1 MACDEFDSVTT
12 GVDVGAGAADAVV
25 DGVGVAVVLGAV
37 LGALDC
43 VGVADACDSVP
54 VPVACAPP
62 LLPMVTPG
70 ATSEVDDVAPEVC
83 VVVAVVIAAVVVDPV
98 LVAADSLPVEGAV
111 PVVDA
116 PAAVEPA
123 ELEADDDP
131 VEVDPVEVVSAVE
144 TP

>member
-1 MACDEFDSVTT
+1 MVDE
-12 GVDVGAGAADAVV
+12 AAVV
-25 DGVGVAVVLGAV
+25 GWVGSAVALGAV

-43 VGVADACDSVP
+43 VGVEDASDP

-83 VVVAVVIAAVVVDPV
+83 VVLVVIAAVVVDPV
-98 LVAADSLPVEGAV
+98 LVAADSLPVE
-111 PVVDA
+111 VVDPVDDS
-116 PAAVEPA
+116 PADVEPA

-131 VEVDPVEVVSAVE
+131 GDADPVVVVSAVE
-144 TP
+144 MP